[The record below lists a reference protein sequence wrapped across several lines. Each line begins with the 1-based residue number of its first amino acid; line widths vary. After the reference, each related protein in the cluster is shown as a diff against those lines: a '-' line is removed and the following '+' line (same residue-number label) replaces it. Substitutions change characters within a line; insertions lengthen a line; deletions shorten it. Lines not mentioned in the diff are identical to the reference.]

1 MEIFSVRAIY
11 PNIQIKFS
19 IGCIRM
25 WHEAQFFAPWTS
37 AKCDYKLINF
47 LFLKRACIWWKY
59 LDADS
64 TLPPPYTILYF
75 MIIGIKYFIQLV
87 TIKTSVFTQ
96 TPAPTSAST
105 GRHIG
110 KSAESPQ
117 KTEQQTEQQQ
127 LLEAEKCEF
136 YKRYANSTC

>member
-64 TLPPPYTILYF
+64 TLPPPYTIFYF
-75 MIIGIKYFIQLV
+75 MIIGIKYFIQSV
-87 TIKTSVFTQ
+87 TLKTFSFIRTSSS
-96 TPAPTSAST
+96 TSASANHNDRCT
-105 GRHIG
+105 
-110 KSAESPQ
+110 ESPRQ
-117 KTEQQTEQQQ
+117 IKHKEQQE
-127 LLEAEKCEF
+127 LLEVDKHEF
-136 YKRYANSTC
+136 HKR